1 MNKIIGGTTTTPL
14 VPTDEEA
21 LLNQMKAYVDSVALT
36 ETYTP
41 DTPSRSVYLPE
52 NLGVKSVT
60 FEHRSGI
67 SSITFET
74 KTSTMRCGNYSK
86 VDSKSTEST
95 ILCDS
100 SGVMY
105 GNVRQ
110 ILISDGEDSSVN
122 IVSVELYAVKQ
133 LTDDVVNALLKL
145 TARLDELIS
154 IGEDNAI
161 RKSKAYTDEKLAN
174 IDVSSAVVEA
184 KTYTDER
191 IGDCMVMHPITVNSS
206 SEWIET
212 ELTGLEA
219 DKLKFVKISCDD
231 AHFNTL
237 NQYITFAP
245 VDGDGNAT
253 LCDFSATCLVESSVI
268 VDLSSKTLYRLFA
281 DGHTEEVEVIYDY
294 DDKDAFFSAFQHIKA
309 CVLSCIS
316 ELNCK
321 AEFYT
326 DESVSGY
333 IDSKLESAKEEIK
346 AYADE
351 KTKCL
356 SKASINNRE
365 SLYLGENNGIKSIK
379 ITLREDATDGGYV
392 VLYLYKKDG
401 STVHIDTP
409 VDEVGKSFVVSED
422 SKNIDTE
429 FLEAMRSCEVAYIT
443 THGSTQEFFN
453 CDIEAEYYVSPSV
466 AIGNVDSKIG
476 DIDATLDG
484 IIAIQNGLLGVSE

>member
-21 LLNQMKAYVDSVALT
+21 LLNKMKNYTDSVALT
-36 ETYTP
+36 KTYTP
-41 DTPSRSVYLPE
+41 DTPSRSVNLPE

-60 FEHRSGI
+60 FEHPLGT
-67 SSITFET
+67 SSI
-74 KTSTMRCGNYSK
+74 NYSYK
-86 VDSKSTEST
+86 ASVTNSSQTAKTDKKSTKST
-95 ILCDS
+95 TLCEFQFIEHGS
-100 SGVMY
+100 VYS
-105 GNVRQ
+105 
-110 ILISDGEDSSVN
+110 ISVGDGMDSSVK
-122 IVSVELYAVKQ
+122 IASVEYYSVKP
-133 LTDDVVNALLKL
+133 LTDDVVNALCKL
-145 TARLDELIS
+145 YSSTKSDASAAKL
-154 IGEDNAI
+154 NAI
-161 RKSKAYTDEKLAN
+161 LEAKAYTNEKLAN

-219 DKLKFVKISCDD
+219 DKLKLVKISCDN
-231 AHFNTL
+231 AGFNTL

-326 DESVSGY
+326 DESVSVY

-356 SKASINNRE
+356 SKSSINNRE
-365 SLYLGENNGIKSIK
+365 SLSLGENNGIKSIK

-401 STVHIDTP
+401 SSVCIDTP

-466 AIGNVDSKIG
+466 AIGNVDSKIS
-476 DIDATLDG
+476 DIDAALDG